1 MKKLSILTLSL
12 VALSMSFVS
21 CSKDDNNGSTTS
33 GNLVGKW
40 EYSKEGAVQ
49 NGQEYLVAYMGN
61 ETGCSKDYIDVTATS
76 VADVDYDSTDNPCEM
91 FTDTYS
97 YTRTGNTITMTVSGM
112 EVISTIVTLTST
124 ELKIKDADGY
134 LTVYTRK

>member
-1 MKKLSILTLSL
+1 MKKLSILTLSF
-12 VALSMSFVS
+12 VALSMTLVS

-33 GNLVGKW
+33 ASLVGKW
-40 EYSKEGAVQ
+40 EYSKEGSTV
-49 NGQEYLVAYMGN
+49 NGQEFLVAYMGN

-97 YTRTGNTITMTVSGM
+97 YTRTGNTLTLTVSGM
-112 EVISTIVTLTST
+112 EFTSTIVTLTST
-124 ELKIKDADGY
+124 ELKIKDADGFI
-134 LTVYTRK
+134 TVYTRK